1 MTRKRVTMKD
11 IADRLNLSIN
21 AVSLALNDKTG
32 VGEETKRL
40 ILNTAE
46 EMGYLDQS
54 VKYMQNYSNK
64 NICVLLKNRFFRD
77 FRFYGRV
84 LLGIEEEAKK
94 AGYDVF
100 FSSFETED
108 IPTCVESRKV
118 AGIIAV
124 GKIGDSFLRRL
135 KEYDVP
141 IVLADYNSLEE
152 TVDCLM
158 SDNKLGSY
166 KMASYLYKKGFR
178 KIGYVGDLSY
188 SPSTRERFYGYQEA
202 IQNCFGLGII
212 SESIEYIQRYSI
224 LTEIEDMVIH
234 QNKENLYKKFMEI
247 PEKPDAQ
254 IAFDEAKNRL
264 KEAEAAVSVARKSA
278 ADLQDESTAELEANI
293 SDIDR
298 LNIKIRANMDRE
310 KAEIEAEEYSQQY
323 DELTK
328 SIEDI
333 REQRLKLLESADLP
347 LPELSVE
354 NGELVYRGNKWDNM
368 SGSEQL
374 KVATAIVRKLN
385 PNCGFVLMDKLEQM
399 DQDTLNE
406 FGKWLEQEQ
415 LQVIATRVSSG
426 KECSVIIEDGYVK
439 EYNGLSDE
447 GAKTWKKGEF

>member
-1 MTRKRVTMKD
+1 MQIIGIGEKLYQLDAEEQRIYNRRYEVGRIADQKKKYAAELEMYPDVPKELVSAADLIRNQQAILARNGENQRKRQMCQQ
-11 IADRLNLSIN
+11 
-21 AVSLALNDKTG
+21 
-32 VGEETKRL
+32 
-40 ILNTAE
+40 
-46 EMGYLDQS
+46 Y
-54 VKYMQNYSNK
+54 
-64 NICVLLKNRFFRD
+64 
-77 FRFYGRV
+77 
-84 LLGIEEEAKK
+84 EEELAK
-94 AGYDVF
+94 
-100 FSSFETED
+100 
-108 IPTCVESRKV
+108 
-118 AGIIAV
+118 
-124 GKIGDSFLRRL
+124 
-135 KEYDVP
+135 
-141 IVLADYNSLEE
+141 
-152 TVDCLM
+152 
-158 SDNKLGSY
+158 
-166 KMASYLYKKGFR
+166 
-178 KIGYVGDLSY
+178 
-188 SPSTRERFYGYQEA
+188 
-202 IQNCFGLGII
+202 
-212 SESIEYIQRYSI
+212 
-224 LTEIEDMVIH
+224 
-234 QNKENLYKKFMEI
+234 
-247 PEKPDAQ
+247 AQ

-264 KEAEAAVSVARKSA
+264 EEAKAAVSVARKSA

-333 REQRLKLLESADLP
+333 REQRLKLLENADLP

-354 NGELVYRGNKWDNM
+354 SGELIYRGNKWDNM

-439 EYNGLSDE
+439 EDNGLSDE
-447 GAKTWKKGEF
+447 GVKTWKKGEF

>member
-1 MTRKRVTMKD
+1 MT
-11 IADRLNLSIN
+11 
-21 AVSLALNDKTG
+21 
-32 VGEETKRL
+32 
-40 ILNTAE
+40 
-46 EMGYLDQS
+46 
-54 VKYMQNYSNK
+54 VK
-64 NICVLLKNRFFRD
+64 I
-77 FRFYGRV
+77 
-84 LLGIEEEAKK
+84 
-94 AGYDVF
+94 
-100 FSSFETED
+100 
-108 IPTCVESRKV
+108 
-118 AGIIAV
+118 
-124 GKIGDSFLRRL
+124 
-135 KEYDVP
+135 
-141 IVLADYNSLEE
+141 NSLELE
-152 TVDCLM
+152 NIKRIKAVKLVPSANGLTILGGKNGQGKTSVLDAIAWALGGERYKP
-158 SDNKLGSY
+158 SEPQRQGSVTPPILHIELSNGLIVERKGINGSLKVIDPQGNKGGQQILNEFV
-166 KMASYLYKKGFR
+166 AQLAL
-178 KIGYVGDLSY
+178 DL
-188 SPSTRERFYGYQEA
+188 PKFLNA
-202 IQNCFGLGII
+202 N
-212 SESIEYIQRYSI
+212 
-224 LTEIEDMVIH
+224 
-234 QNKENLYKKFMEI
+234 NKEKANALLQIIGIGEKLYQLDAEEQRIYNRRYEVGRIADQKKMY
-247 PEKPDAQ
+247 PDVPKELVSAADLIRNQQAILARNGENQRKRQMCQQYEEELAKAQ

-264 KEAEAAVSVARKSA
+264 EEAKAAVSVARKSA

-333 REQRLKLLESADLP
+333 REQRLKLLENADLP

-354 NGELVYRGNKWDNM
+354 SGELIYRGNKWDNM

-439 EYNGLSDE
+439 EDNGLSDE
-447 GAKTWKKGEF
+447 GVKTWKKGEF

>member
-1 MTRKRVTMKD
+1 MT
-11 IADRLNLSIN
+11 
-21 AVSLALNDKTG
+21 
-32 VGEETKRL
+32 
-40 ILNTAE
+40 
-46 EMGYLDQS
+46 
-54 VKYMQNYSNK
+54 VK
-64 NICVLLKNRFFRD
+64 I
-77 FRFYGRV
+77 
-84 LLGIEEEAKK
+84 
-94 AGYDVF
+94 
-100 FSSFETED
+100 
-108 IPTCVESRKV
+108 
-118 AGIIAV
+118 
-124 GKIGDSFLRRL
+124 
-135 KEYDVP
+135 
-141 IVLADYNSLEE
+141 NSLELE
-152 TVDCLM
+152 NIKRIKAVKLVPSANGLTILGGKNGQGKTSVLDAIAWALGGERYKP
-158 SDNKLGSY
+158 SEPQRQGSVTPPILHIELSNGLIVERKGINGSLKVIDPQGNKGGQQILNEFV
-166 KMASYLYKKGFR
+166 AQLAL
-178 KIGYVGDLSY
+178 DL
-188 SPSTRERFYGYQEA
+188 PKFLNA
-202 IQNCFGLGII
+202 N
-212 SESIEYIQRYSI
+212 
-224 LTEIEDMVIH
+224 
-234 QNKENLYKKFMEI
+234 NKEKANALLQIIGIGEKLYQLDAEEQRIYNRRYEVGRIADQKKKYASELEI
-247 PEKPDAQ
+247 YPDVPKELVSAADLIRQQQAILARNGENQRKRQMCQQYEEELAKAQ

-293 SDIDR
+293 SDIDL

-333 REQRLKLLESADLP
+333 REQRLKLLENADLP

-447 GAKTWKKGEF
+447 GTKTWKKGEF

>member
-1 MTRKRVTMKD
+1 MCQQ
-11 IADRLNLSIN
+11 
-21 AVSLALNDKTG
+21 
-32 VGEETKRL
+32 
-40 ILNTAE
+40 
-46 EMGYLDQS
+46 Y
-54 VKYMQNYSNK
+54 
-64 NICVLLKNRFFRD
+64 
-77 FRFYGRV
+77 
-84 LLGIEEEAKK
+84 EEELAK
-94 AGYDVF
+94 
-100 FSSFETED
+100 
-108 IPTCVESRKV
+108 
-118 AGIIAV
+118 
-124 GKIGDSFLRRL
+124 
-135 KEYDVP
+135 
-141 IVLADYNSLEE
+141 
-152 TVDCLM
+152 
-158 SDNKLGSY
+158 
-166 KMASYLYKKGFR
+166 
-178 KIGYVGDLSY
+178 
-188 SPSTRERFYGYQEA
+188 
-202 IQNCFGLGII
+202 
-212 SESIEYIQRYSI
+212 
-224 LTEIEDMVIH
+224 
-234 QNKENLYKKFMEI
+234 
-247 PEKPDAQ
+247 AQ

-439 EYNGLSDE
+439 EDNGLSDE

>member
-1 MTRKRVTMKD
+1 MCQQ
-11 IADRLNLSIN
+11 
-21 AVSLALNDKTG
+21 
-32 VGEETKRL
+32 
-40 ILNTAE
+40 
-46 EMGYLDQS
+46 Y
-54 VKYMQNYSNK
+54 
-64 NICVLLKNRFFRD
+64 
-77 FRFYGRV
+77 
-84 LLGIEEEAKK
+84 EEELAK
-94 AGYDVF
+94 
-100 FSSFETED
+100 
-108 IPTCVESRKV
+108 
-118 AGIIAV
+118 
-124 GKIGDSFLRRL
+124 
-135 KEYDVP
+135 
-141 IVLADYNSLEE
+141 
-152 TVDCLM
+152 
-158 SDNKLGSY
+158 
-166 KMASYLYKKGFR
+166 
-178 KIGYVGDLSY
+178 
-188 SPSTRERFYGYQEA
+188 
-202 IQNCFGLGII
+202 
-212 SESIEYIQRYSI
+212 
-224 LTEIEDMVIH
+224 
-234 QNKENLYKKFMEI
+234 
-247 PEKPDAQ
+247 AQ

-264 KEAEAAVSVARKSA
+264 EEAEAAVSVARKSA

-333 REQRLKLLESADLP
+333 REQRLKLLENADLP

-439 EYNGLSDE
+439 EDNGLSDE

>member
-1 MTRKRVTMKD
+1 MTK
-11 IADRLNLSIN
+11 
-21 AVSLALNDKTG
+21 
-32 VGEETKRL
+32 
-40 ILNTAE
+40 
-46 EMGYLDQS
+46 
-54 VKYMQNYSNK
+54 
-64 NICVLLKNRFFRD
+64 
-77 FRFYGRV
+77 
-84 LLGIEEEAKK
+84 
-94 AGYDVF
+94 
-100 FSSFETED
+100 
-108 IPTCVESRKV
+108 
-118 AGIIAV
+118 
-124 GKIGDSFLRRL
+124 
-135 KEYDVP
+135 
-141 IVLADYNSLEE
+141 
-152 TVDCLM
+152 
-158 SDNKLGSY
+158 
-166 KMASYLYKKGFR
+166 
-178 KIGYVGDLSY
+178 
-188 SPSTRERFYGYQEA
+188 
-202 IQNCFGLGII
+202 
-212 SESIEYIQRYSI
+212 
-224 LTEIEDMVIH
+224 
-234 QNKENLYKKFMEI
+234 
-247 PEKPDAQ
+247 
-254 IAFDEAKNRL
+254 L

-439 EYNGLSDE
+439 EDNGLSDE

>member
-1 MTRKRVTMKD
+1 MCRQ
-11 IADRLNLSIN
+11 
-21 AVSLALNDKTG
+21 
-32 VGEETKRL
+32 
-40 ILNTAE
+40 
-46 EMGYLDQS
+46 Y
-54 VKYMQNYSNK
+54 
-64 NICVLLKNRFFRD
+64 
-77 FRFYGRV
+77 
-84 LLGIEEEAKK
+84 EEE
-94 AGYDVF
+94 
-100 FSSFETED
+100 
-108 IPTCVESRKV
+108 
-118 AGIIAV
+118 
-124 GKIGDSFLRRL
+124 
-135 KEYDVP
+135 
-141 IVLADYNSLEE
+141 
-152 TVDCLM
+152 
-158 SDNKLGSY
+158 
-166 KMASYLYKKGFR
+166 
-178 KIGYVGDLSY
+178 
-188 SPSTRERFYGYQEA
+188 
-202 IQNCFGLGII
+202 
-212 SESIEYIQRYSI
+212 
-224 LTEIEDMVIH
+224 LT
-234 QNKENLYKKFMEI
+234 K
-247 PEKPDAQ
+247 AQ

-264 KEAEAAVSVARKSA
+264 EEAEAAVSVARKSA

-333 REQRLKLLESADLP
+333 REQRLKLLENADLP

-354 NGELVYRGNKWDNM
+354 SGELIYRGNKWDNM

-439 EYNGLSDE
+439 EDNGLSDE

>member
-1 MTRKRVTMKD
+1 MYPDVPKELVSAADLIRQQQAILARNGENQRKRQMC
-11 IADRLNLSIN
+11 RQ
-21 AVSLALNDKTG
+21 
-32 VGEETKRL
+32 
-40 ILNTAE
+40 
-46 EMGYLDQS
+46 Y
-54 VKYMQNYSNK
+54 
-64 NICVLLKNRFFRD
+64 
-77 FRFYGRV
+77 
-84 LLGIEEEAKK
+84 EEELAK
-94 AGYDVF
+94 
-100 FSSFETED
+100 
-108 IPTCVESRKV
+108 
-118 AGIIAV
+118 
-124 GKIGDSFLRRL
+124 
-135 KEYDVP
+135 
-141 IVLADYNSLEE
+141 
-152 TVDCLM
+152 
-158 SDNKLGSY
+158 
-166 KMASYLYKKGFR
+166 
-178 KIGYVGDLSY
+178 
-188 SPSTRERFYGYQEA
+188 
-202 IQNCFGLGII
+202 
-212 SESIEYIQRYSI
+212 
-224 LTEIEDMVIH
+224 
-234 QNKENLYKKFMEI
+234 
-247 PEKPDAQ
+247 AQ

-264 KEAEAAVSVARKSA
+264 EEAKAAVSVARKSA

-333 REQRLKLLESADLP
+333 REQRLKLLENADLP

-354 NGELVYRGNKWDNM
+354 SGELIYRGNKWDNM

-439 EYNGLSDE
+439 EDNGLSDE

>member
-1 MTRKRVTMKD
+1 MQIIGIGEKLYQLDAEEQRIYNRRYEVGRIADQKKKYAAELEMYPDVPKELVSAADLIRNQQAILARNGENQRKRQMCQQ
-11 IADRLNLSIN
+11 
-21 AVSLALNDKTG
+21 
-32 VGEETKRL
+32 
-40 ILNTAE
+40 
-46 EMGYLDQS
+46 Y
-54 VKYMQNYSNK
+54 
-64 NICVLLKNRFFRD
+64 
-77 FRFYGRV
+77 
-84 LLGIEEEAKK
+84 EEELAK
-94 AGYDVF
+94 
-100 FSSFETED
+100 
-108 IPTCVESRKV
+108 
-118 AGIIAV
+118 
-124 GKIGDSFLRRL
+124 
-135 KEYDVP
+135 
-141 IVLADYNSLEE
+141 
-152 TVDCLM
+152 
-158 SDNKLGSY
+158 
-166 KMASYLYKKGFR
+166 
-178 KIGYVGDLSY
+178 
-188 SPSTRERFYGYQEA
+188 
-202 IQNCFGLGII
+202 
-212 SESIEYIQRYSI
+212 
-224 LTEIEDMVIH
+224 
-234 QNKENLYKKFMEI
+234 
-247 PEKPDAQ
+247 AQ

-264 KEAEAAVSVARKSA
+264 EEAKAAVSVARKSA

-333 REQRLKLLESADLP
+333 REQRLKLLENADLP

-354 NGELVYRGNKWDNM
+354 SGELIYRGNKWDNM

>member
-1 MTRKRVTMKD
+1 MIKEFFKYALPSALAMFVSSLYTIIDGIFVGQGVGDSALAAVNIVMPFTIMLFGIATMFAVGGGDLVSKSIGANNKEKANALLQIIGIGEKLYQLDAEEQRIYNRRYEVGRIADQKKKYASELEIYPDVPKELVSAADLIRQQQAILARNGENQRKRQMCQQ
-11 IADRLNLSIN
+11 
-21 AVSLALNDKTG
+21 
-32 VGEETKRL
+32 
-40 ILNTAE
+40 
-46 EMGYLDQS
+46 Y
-54 VKYMQNYSNK
+54 
-64 NICVLLKNRFFRD
+64 
-77 FRFYGRV
+77 
-84 LLGIEEEAKK
+84 EEELAK
-94 AGYDVF
+94 
-100 FSSFETED
+100 
-108 IPTCVESRKV
+108 
-118 AGIIAV
+118 
-124 GKIGDSFLRRL
+124 
-135 KEYDVP
+135 
-141 IVLADYNSLEE
+141 
-152 TVDCLM
+152 
-158 SDNKLGSY
+158 
-166 KMASYLYKKGFR
+166 
-178 KIGYVGDLSY
+178 
-188 SPSTRERFYGYQEA
+188 
-202 IQNCFGLGII
+202 
-212 SESIEYIQRYSI
+212 
-224 LTEIEDMVIH
+224 
-234 QNKENLYKKFMEI
+234 
-247 PEKPDAQ
+247 AQ

-439 EYNGLSDE
+439 EDNGLSDE

>member
-1 MTRKRVTMKD
+1 MYPDVPKELVSAADLIRQQQAILARNGENQRKRQMC
-11 IADRLNLSIN
+11 R
-21 AVSLALNDKTG
+21 
-32 VGEETKRL
+32 
-40 ILNTAE
+40 
-46 EMGYLDQS
+46 QH
-54 VKYMQNYSNK
+54 
-64 NICVLLKNRFFRD
+64 
-77 FRFYGRV
+77 
-84 LLGIEEEAKK
+84 EEELAK
-94 AGYDVF
+94 
-100 FSSFETED
+100 
-108 IPTCVESRKV
+108 
-118 AGIIAV
+118 
-124 GKIGDSFLRRL
+124 
-135 KEYDVP
+135 
-141 IVLADYNSLEE
+141 
-152 TVDCLM
+152 
-158 SDNKLGSY
+158 
-166 KMASYLYKKGFR
+166 
-178 KIGYVGDLSY
+178 
-188 SPSTRERFYGYQEA
+188 
-202 IQNCFGLGII
+202 
-212 SESIEYIQRYSI
+212 
-224 LTEIEDMVIH
+224 
-234 QNKENLYKKFMEI
+234 
-247 PEKPDAQ
+247 AQ

-264 KEAEAAVSVARKSA
+264 EEAESAVSVARKSA

-333 REQRLKLLESADLP
+333 REQRLKLLENADLP

-439 EYNGLSDE
+439 EDNGLSDE